1 MFPSHTASANISPC
15 HSMDTT
21 PCQFNFDLIDSSAT
35 PYLSSSNYTRHN
47 GTTELPDVAEDWHN
61 SVSSIIR
68 SDLEISHPSNPPAGT
83 GCTDEGS
90 STESSSSHT
99 HEHTHNLSQKSGK
112 VALEEERQV
121 QSTCSSDFNGSAETV
136 LSDKQKSLKCIPRKQ
151 VRRSRTTRGSRAEK
165 GGGAA
170 RGDMAQHQR
179 SGTVSERGS
188 YDKPWRTNMKRKVK
202 TSATAAELKKPSL
215 SSGTSEN
222 V

>member
-1 MFPSHTASANISPC
+1 MFPSHTASANISSC
-15 HSMDTT
+15 HSMETT
-21 PCQFNFDLIDSSAT
+21 PCQLNFDLVDYSAT

-68 SDLEISHPSNPPAGT
+68 SDLEISHPSNPPAP
-83 GCTDEGS
+83 
-90 STESSSSHT
+90 T

-112 VALEEERQV
+112 VTLEKKGQV
-121 QSTCSSDFNGSAETV
+121 QSTCSSDCNGSAEMV
-136 LSDKQKSLKCIPRKQ
+136 LSYKQKNLKCTPRKQ
-151 VRRSRTTRGSRAEK
+151 VRRSRTARGSRAEK
-165 GGGAA
+165 GVEAA
-170 RGDMAQHQR
+170 RGDMAQQLR